1 MRGYAN
7 IYRIISMS
15 SVVIGNVMDNRY
27 GNGHIFIYINFF
39 FGKEGN
45 LGFSSIFPGPV
56 TEYY

>member
-1 MRGYAN
+1 MV
-7 IYRIISMS
+7 M
-15 SVVIGNVMDNRY
+15 VI
-27 GNGHIFIYINFF
+27 FLYILIFF